1 MLKILTLIWVLPDAS
16 FDDCHSASSVISAG
30 FEWDLFVVLY
40 GNVSRLYICS
50 HLERSHMP
58 AASENAASTLS
69 FRTQILDRSEFL
81 GQRRHD
87 HRIGRQPGY
96 VDQSRS
102 AKNTILFVLPGYGPD
117 SEKQKLTR
125 IVDADEKVMD
135 ARRTNNTR
143 ARKMWRMAMLTFSQS
158 AQKVLGE
165 LHPDAEALAVMQ
177 DFADRHKVRLLSV
190 VAHRDESAIHYHSLF
205 ENITESERALRLVAF
220 DLSAEQD
227 FAGMHFAH
235 LGITRGVAKAKRI
248 ADGQPTHKTIHR
260 SVRQLHND
268 LPAELSAK
276 QAELVVAKDIL
287 SGLQQ
292 KTALYAER
300 QKGIDVVA
308 AKIQT
313 QVVDLVN
320 YHEQLKREAQQLKSQ
335 KSKIESEELRLVEL
349 AAQLELRRNELAV
362 SEQRLM
368 REAQR
373 LGVLAAEP
381 DNTLRP

>member
-1 MLKILTLIWVLPDAS
+1 MGENTMS
-16 FDDCHSASSVISAG
+16 
-30 FEWDLFVVLY
+30 
-40 GNVSRLYICS
+40 
-50 HLERSHMP
+50 
-58 AASENAASTLS
+58 AASENAAITLC
-69 FRTQILDRSEFL
+69 FRTQIMNRSTFL

-87 HRIGRQPGY
+87 LRIGRQPGY
-96 VDQSRS
+96 VDQSKS
-102 AKNTILFVLPGYGPD
+102 ANNTILFVLPGYGPE

-125 IVDADEKVMD
+125 VVDADERAMD
-135 ARRTNNTR
+135 VRRPNKTR
-143 ARKMWRMAMLTFSQS
+143 ARNMWRRAVLSFSKG
-158 AQKVLGE
+158 AQHALGE
-165 LHPDAEALAVMQ
+165 QSPDAEALAVMQ
-177 DFADRHKVRLLSV
+177 DFASRHEIKLLSV
-190 VAHRDESAIHYHSLF
+190 VAHRDETAIHYHSLF
-205 ENITESERALRLVAF
+205 QNITSTEHALRLVAA

-227 FAGMHFAH
+227 IAAKHFAH
-235 LGITRGVAKAKRI
+235 LGITRGIPKAKRI
-248 ADGQPTHKTIHR
+248 ENGQPVHKTIHR

-287 SGLQQ
+287 NGLQQ
-292 KTALYAER
+292 KAALYVER
-300 QKGIDVVA
+300 QKGIDAVA

-349 AAQLELRRNELAV
+349 AAQFEFRRKELAV

-381 DNTLRP
+381 DNTLQP